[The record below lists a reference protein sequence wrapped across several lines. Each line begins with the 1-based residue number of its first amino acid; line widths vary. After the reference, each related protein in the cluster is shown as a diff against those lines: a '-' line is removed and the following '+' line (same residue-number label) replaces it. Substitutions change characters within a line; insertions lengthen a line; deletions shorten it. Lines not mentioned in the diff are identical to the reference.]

1 MLAWEHRNKSSKV
14 LRVCYHLDSTRY
26 FMFHLDF
33 SIQYQIHLLEELARI
48 CNDFLLAEYL
58 NLALIEEISSN
69 GRIEPVFISEEKRI
83 LNDFLIS
90 FELDIESKRSRELV

>member
-1 MLAWEHRNKSSKV
+1 
-14 LRVCYHLDSTRY
+14 
-26 FMFHLDF
+26 MFHLDF

-69 GRIEPVFISEEKRI
+69 GRIEPVFISE
-83 LNDFLIS
+83 
-90 FELDIESKRSRELV
+90 